1 MIITKTP
8 YRISFFGGGTD
19 YPGWYQQH
27 GGRILSTSI
36 GYYNYISCRYLP
48 PFHPEYKNRIAWNIT
63 EYTDCFEDIQHNAVR
78 AALLHHRVPHGVE
91 ISNQRDL
98 PTRSGIGSS
107 SSFCVGLLK
116 AVHALKGETIS
127 RHDLAR
133 EAIYLERE
141 ILKETGGIQDQI
153 AVAYGGLN
161 QISISPNGSFSV
173 SPLSID
179 DARKREFSRCL
190 MLFFTGTTRISADF
204 AQRQADAVKDN
215 TSLLSQMASLV
226 DDACRVLTG
235 ETEDLDDF
243 GKLLHETWILKRSLA
258 EKITNNH
265 VDDIYEIAM
274 KNGALGG
281 KLLGAGGGGFMLF
294 YARPE
299 LQPRIKE
306 VLRNLVYVPF
316 SFDEQGCQII
326 LNTPNFSFAAAN
338 A

>member
-161 QISISPNGSFSV
+161 RINISPDGSFTV
-173 SPLSID
+173 SSLPVS
-179 DARKREFSRCL
+179 DARRTEFSRHL
-190 MLFFTGTTRISADF
+190 MLLFTGTTRTSADF
-204 AQRQADAVKDN
+204 AQRQESAIKNN

-226 DDACRVLTG
+226 DDACRVLTK

-243 GKLLHETWILKRSLA
+243 GKLLDETWMLKRSLA
-258 EKITNNH
+258 DKITNTRL
-265 VDDIYEIAM
+265 DDIYEIAM

-294 YARPE
+294 YVKPE

-306 VLRNLVYVPF
+306 ALRELVHIPF
-316 SFDEQGCQII
+316 SFDDQGCQIM
-326 LNTPNFSFAAAN
+326 LNTPNLSFALADA
-338 A
+338 